1 MIDDVRTD
9 GHVVSKTVSDDSA
22 ALIEVCSRWSIT
34 EGGRD
39 QEITLASISAASSE
53 EDRYF
58 SNGLL
63 PLFTRNNVAFVLTS
77 F

>member
-9 GHVVSKTVSDDSA
+9 GHVVSKAVSDDSA

-53 EDRYF
+53 DRYI